1 MYNLY
6 TSGPS
11 YWFFNSTT
19 NWAYN
24 MCSWATLDVFVL
36 YVVYFD
42 PPNNL
47 KIKKK
52 FLFKIAFE
60 ILELSSLF
68 KQDGLL

>member
-1 MYNLY
+1 
-6 TSGPS
+6 
-11 YWFFNSTT
+11 
-19 NWAYN
+19 